1 MSYEMVRKQTKNYV
15 FSYLLKIAIESR
27 LNFVQIPLSNAA
39 AAILSMENARM
50 LMITMMI
57 IIIMMMTIIN
67 ITIHDD
73 NGVVMVFD
81 GNATANH
88 SKSQK

>member
-1 MSYEMVRKQTKNYV
+1 M
-15 FSYLLKIAIESR
+15 
-27 LNFVQIPLSNAA
+27 NFVQIPLLNAAA
-39 AAILSMENARM
+39 AAILSMENAAI
-50 LMITMMI
+50 LMITKMMMTI
-57 IIIMMMTIIN
+57 INIMMMTIIN

-73 NGVVMVFD
+73 NGVLMVFD